1 MRMGQDLLPRSGCV
15 SRWLLSIQLFDK
27 LDTKAEKIG
36 ELCCCV
42 DFCLP
47 GVLALA
53 EHSGSHELVAVFCA
67 DEVGNL
73 EKDGSAVCPRGG
85 FPSGLVGERRLDGL
99 GEQGRRGFMVCAQVG
114 SMVVGERLLGEDT
127 GSHRLAIYEAG
138 HLKRQLLLHR
148 DYGGFQ
154 RSALRGA
161 WSIVFLRKMRL
172 DTI

>member
-15 SRWLLSIQLFDK
+15 SRRLLGIQLFNK
-27 LDTKAEKIG
+27 LDTKAEKVY

-42 DFCLP
+42 DFRLP

-67 DEVGNL
+67 DEVGGL

-85 FPSGLVGERRLDGL
+85 FPGGLVGECRFYGL
-99 GEQGRRGFMVCAQVG
+99 GEESRRGFMVCAQVG
-114 SMVVGERLLGEDT
+114 SVVVGERLLGEST
-127 GSHRLAIYEAG
+127 GSHRLAVYEAG

-161 WSIVFLRKMRL
+161 WGIVFLGKMRL